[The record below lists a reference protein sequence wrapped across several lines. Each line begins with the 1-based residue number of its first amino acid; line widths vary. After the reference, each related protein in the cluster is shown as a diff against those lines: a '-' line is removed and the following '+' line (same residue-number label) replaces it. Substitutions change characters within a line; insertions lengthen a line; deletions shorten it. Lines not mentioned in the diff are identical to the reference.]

1 MSNEN
6 ENINIEMIFDESSKE
21 FDNDESNNVLDND
34 LEYPHFLNYQLN
46 YNIKQ
51 LTCIC
56 EYYGIKIK
64 KHGIRKE
71 DIIHQIVLFEINID
85 NFEKVSKRLNMWF
98 YIEELKK
105 DAFMKKYI
113 LF

>member
-1 MSNEN
+1 MN
-6 ENINIEMIFDESSKE
+6 ENINIEMIFDET
-21 FDNDESNNVLDND
+21 SNEVINETSNE

-46 YNIKQ
+46 YTIKQ

-64 KHGIRKE
+64 KLCTKKE
-71 DIIHQIVLFEINID
+71 DIIQQIILFEINID

-105 DAFMKKYI
+105 DNYMKKYI
-113 LF
+113 LW

>member
-1 MSNEN
+1 MSN
-6 ENINIEMIFDESSKE
+6 ENINIEMIFDESS
-21 FDNDESNNVLDND
+21 NVTTNE

-46 YNIKQ
+46 YTIKQ
-51 LTCIC
+51 LISIC

-64 KHGIRKE
+64 KQGFKKE
-71 DIIHQIVLFEINID
+71 DIIHQIILFEGDPD

-105 DAFMKKYI
+105 DNYMKKYI
-113 LF
+113 LW

>member
-1 MSNEN
+1 MN
-6 ENINIEMIFDESSKE
+6 ENINIEINFDEYSNELINESS
-21 FDNDESNNVLDND
+21 N
-34 LEYPHFLNYQLN
+34 EYPHFLNYLLN

-64 KHGIRKE
+64 KLYTKKE
-71 DIIHQIVLFEINID
+71 DIIHQIVLFESDLD

-113 LF
+113 LW

>member
-21 FDNDESNNVLDND
+21 SSKEFDNETENM
-34 LEYPHFLNYQLN
+34 EYPHFLNYLLN

-64 KHGIRKE
+64 KLGIKKE
-71 DIIHQIVLFEINID
+71 DIIHQIVLFETDLD